1 MSERY
6 VAGGD
11 SCLSIWS
18 ECYGPVAGRC
28 FDFPVDARVLEI
40 GCAEADWQ
48 TPMLALRP
56 DLVITGIDWRACK
69 RPGLTIKGDVLTTE
83 FAAES
88 FDCVVGIS
96 SIEHIGLGHYESD
109 PREHGGDALT
119 MRRVARW
126 LKPGGWAYLDVPLSM
141 AGYQVHGTSH
151 RSYDW
156 AALQDRLIPKGLS
169 LQHYWYADKKG
180 HLIGEPDPTA
190 ALQYIALLLQKAP
203 R

>member
-1 MSERY
+1 MTY
-6 VAGGD
+6 NAGGD

-18 ECYGPVAGRC
+18 ECYGPEAGRC
-28 FDFPVDARVLEI
+28 FDFPAHARVFEI

-56 DLVITGIDWRACK
+56 DLVITGIDWRKCK
-69 RPGLTIKGDVLTTE
+69 RPGLTLKGDMLKTL
-83 FAAES
+83 FAPET

-96 SIEHIGLGHYESD
+96 SVEHIGLGHYEAD
-109 PREHGGDALT
+109 PLDIGGDVLA
-119 MRRVARW
+119 MQRVARW
-126 LKPGGWAYLDVPLSM
+126 LKPGGWAYLDVPLSI

-156 AALQDRLIPKGLS
+156 AALQDRLIPAGLS
-169 LQHYWYADKKG
+169 LRHHWYADRAG
-180 HLIGEPDPTA
+180 HLIGEPDPNA
-190 ALQYIALLLQKAP
+190 NLQYIALLLQKAP